1 MCCSLYSRVQSA
13 LRDSVL
19 FVGRRFRQYHVPK
32 LNLCATTAPTHLC
45 SQDVFDMMVLA
56 IVEIVVTRRRCEIGV
71 EGHSYTR
78 IEA

>member
-1 MCCSLYSRVQSA
+1 
-13 LRDSVL
+13 
-19 FVGRRFRQYHVPK
+19 
-32 LNLCATTAPTHLC
+32 
-45 SQDVFDMMVLA
+45 MMVLA